1 MSKDSPGLIEARCD
15 HRRVVGRVQGSSPGP
30 SLIVMSGI
38 HGNEPAGVKAGKRVV
53 RRLQSL
59 QGALRG
65 EAIFVAGN
73 LRALK
78 DGCRFVHHD
87 LNRIWTLDE
96 VQLLETV
103 PPNDGES
110 VEHTQQREVLQLIRE
125 SIDTARGPIFFM
137 DLHTSSADGPPFV
150 TVGDTLRN
158 RRFARRMPLPL
169 ILGLEEQVDG
179 ALLEYLNNF
188 GIITMGVEAGRH
200 DAPESVD
207 YHEAVIWLALAAA
220 GLISEDAVPDL
231 ARLRKLLTDAA
242 RGAPRVVEVRRRH
255 AITAKDA
262 FAMNP
267 GFANFQA
274 VSEGDEVARDIRGPV
289 EAPETGLILLPLY
302 QGQGDDGFF
311 IAREVKMF
319 WLKVSA
325 LLRKL
330 RLSATMAILPGVRR
344 HSEDD
349 DVLIVDTSVA
359 RLYPLE
365 IFHLFGFRKLRRNG
379 TKLVVSRR
387 RHDLEPPGQIDLSS
401 GS

>member
-1 MSKDSPGLIEARCD
+1 MPKDSSGLTEARCD
-15 HRRVVGRVQGSSPGP
+15 HHRLVGKVQGASPGP

-38 HGNEPAGVKAGKRVV
+38 HGNEPAGVRAGKRVV
-53 RRLQSL
+53 RRLRAL
-59 QGALRG
+59 QASLRG
-65 EAIFVAGN
+65 EAIFVVGN

-87 LNRIWTLDE
+87 LNRIWTPDE
-96 VQLLETV
+96 VQLLESV
-103 PPNDGES
+103 PPGDDES
-110 VEHTQQREVLQLIRE
+110 VEHAQQRELLRLIRE
-125 SIDTARGPIFFM
+125 TIDTARGPVYFM

-200 DAPESVD
+200 DSPESVD
-207 YHEAVIWLALAAA
+207 YHEAAIWLALAAA
-220 GLISEDAVPDL
+220 GLISEDAVPDV
-231 ARLRKLLTDAA
+231 ARLHKLLTDAA

-255 AITAKDA
+255 AITAKDG
-262 FAMNP
+262 FSMKP

-274 VSEGDEVARDIRGPV
+274 VTEGEEVARDVRGPV
-289 EAPETGLILLPLY
+289 SAPETGLILLPLY

-319 WLKVSA
+319 WLRLSA
-325 LLRKL
+325 VLRKL
-330 RLSATMAILPGVRR
+330 RLSAAVAILPGVRR
-344 HSEDD
+344 DSEDD
-349 DVLIVDTSVA
+349 AVLLVNTSVA
-359 RLYPLE
+359 RVYPLE
-365 IFHLFGFRKLRRNG
+365 VFHLFGFRKLRLNG
-379 TKLVVSRR
+379 SELVVSRR

-401 GS
+401 RS

>member
-1 MSKDSPGLIEARCD
+1 MSKDSSGLSEARCE
-15 HRRVVGRVQGSSPGP
+15 HRRIVGKVRGSSAGP

-38 HGNEPAGVKAGKRVV
+38 HGNEPAGVKAGERVV
-53 RRLQSL
+53 QRLQTL
-59 QGALRG
+59 QASLRG

-73 LRALK
+73 LRALQ

-87 LNRIWTLDE
+87 LNRIWSPDE
-96 VQLLETV
+96 VKVLESV
-103 PPNDGES
+103 PPDESES
-110 VEHTQQREVLQLIRE
+110 VEHAQQREVLQLIRE
-125 SIDTARGPIFFM
+125 AIDTARGPIYFM

-158 RRFARRMPLPL
+158 RRFAHRMPLPL

-207 YHEAVIWLALAAA
+207 YHEAAIWLALEAA
-220 GLISEDAVPDL
+220 GVIAEDAVPDV
-231 ARLRKLLTDAA
+231 AGLRKLLTDAG

-255 AITAKDA
+255 AITASDR
-262 FAMNP
+262 FTMNP
-267 GFANFQA
+267 GFENFQP
-274 VSEGDEVARDIRGPV
+274 VNEGDEVARDVRGV
-289 EAPETGLILLPLY
+289 VHVPETGLILLPLY

-311 IAREVKMF
+311 VAREVKMF

-330 RLSATMAILPGVRR
+330 RLSTAMAMLPGVRR
-344 HSEDD
+344 HADD
-349 DVLIVDTSVA
+349 ESILIVDTSVA

-365 IFHLFGFRKLRRNG
+365 IFHLFGFRKLRRDG
-379 TKLVVSRR
+379 AVLMVSRR
-387 RHDLEPPGQIDLSS
+387 RHDLDPPGQIDLSTRN
-401 GS
+401 